1 MRRQLVLVALAVTSS
16 VVLAFSIPLAVL
28 VEDLAHDRAMTNT
41 ENDAESLARSLAAIS
56 LTNTEALESFV
67 EAIPLADGEALAV
80 VLASGTVVGDININ
94 GELVNRARR
103 DLAIVVGSVPGGEAI
118 AVPVLSGAE
127 IQVVYG
133 FSSHDLLRRNV
144 VLVWTVLGLLALF
157 SMGVAVALAD
167 RLGKSLVDPV
177 EALSN
182 AATKLGE
189 GDLSTRVEPAG
200 PPEIEQTGHAFNL
213 LAGRIGELISSERE
227 AIADTSHRLRTPLT
241 ALQLDVEAVAEPEMR
256 NRLQDDVAEM
266 ERTVDHVIRQARRPV
281 REGAGVTADLLQ
293 VVKTRADFW
302 QPLAEEQ
309 GRPWSLS
316 VPARPVTV
324 SGHVDDVA
332 AAFDALVTNVFAHT
346 EEGVGCQIELTQEGR
361 LSVTDV
367 GLGFDPVLAERGRS
381 GAGSTGL
388 GLDIAR
394 QAVEAHGGTM
404 SIESSPEG
412 GTTVV
417 LQFAHRA

>member
-1 MRRQLVLVALAVTSS
+1 MTSS

-56 LTNTEALESFV
+56 IANTEALESFV
-67 EAIPLADGEALAV
+67 EAIPLADGEGLAV
-80 VLASGTVVGDININ
+80 VLADGAVVGDLDIH
-94 GELVNRARR
+94 GELVEQSRR

-118 AVPVLSGAE
+118 AVPVVSGSD
-127 IQVVYG
+127 IHVVYG

-157 SMGVAVALAD
+157 SMSVAVALAD

-182 AATKLGE
+182 TATKLGE
-189 GDLSTRVEPAG
+189 GDLEARVEPSG
-200 PPEIEQTGHAFNL
+200 PPEIERTGHAFNL
-213 LAGRIGELISSERE
+213 LAGRIGELISNERE

-241 ALQLDVEAVAEPEMR
+241 ALQLDVEAVEDNDLR
-256 NRLQDDVAEM
+256 TRLQDDVAEM

-281 REGAGVTADLLQ
+281 REGAGMTADLLE
-293 VVKTRADFW
+293 VVKARAGFW
-302 QPLAEEQ
+302 EPLAEEQ
-309 GRPWSLS
+309 GRPWSVTL
-316 VPARPVTV
+316 PARPVAV
-324 SGHVDDVA
+324 SGHVDDVG

-346 EEGVGCQIELTQEGR
+346 EEGVGCHIEVTQEGR
-361 LSVTDV
+361 LSVTDA
-367 GLGFDPVLAERGRS
+367 GHGFDPVFAERGKS

-404 SIESSPEG
+404 AIESGAEG

-417 LQFAHRA
+417 LEFAHRA

>member
-56 LTNTEALESFV
+56 ITNTETLESFV
-67 EAIPLADGEALAV
+67 ESFPLADGEALAV
-80 VLASGTVVGDININ
+80 VLANGVVVGDLNIN
-94 GELVNRARR
+94 GELVEQSRR

-118 AVPVLSGAE
+118 AVPVVSGADLH
-127 IQVVYG
+127 VVYG

-144 VLVWTVLGLLALF
+144 ILVWTVLGLLALF

-177 EALSN
+177 EALST

-189 GDLSTRVEPAG
+189 GDLATRVEPAG
-200 PPEIEQTGHAFNL
+200 PAEIERTGHAFNL
-213 LAGRIGELISSERE
+213 LAGRIGELISNERE

-241 ALQLDVEAVAEPEMR
+241 ALELDVEAVADDEVR
-256 NRLQDDVAEM
+256 ARLQDDVAEM

-281 REGAGVTADLLQ
+281 REGAGMTADLLE
-293 VVKTRADFW
+293 VVRARADFW

-309 GRPWSLS
+309 GRPWSVS
-316 VPARPVTV
+316 VPSRPVTV
-324 SGHVDDVA
+324 SGHVDDVG

-346 EEGVGCQIELTQEGR
+346 EEGVGCRIELTQEGR
-361 LSVTDV
+361 LSVADA
-367 GLGFDPVLAERGRS
+367 GHGFDPAFAERGKS

-394 QAVEAHGGTM
+394 QAVEVHGGTM
-404 SIESSPEG
+404 VIESSAEG
-412 GTTVV
+412 GMSVV
-417 LQFAHRA
+417 LEFAHRA